1 MYASSLK
8 VQKNVISFVRAS
20 LMFLLLAALLFVC
33 TFVSVFYLCIG
44 FNLHKYVSVS
54 LLSLGTPLVFV
65 FRYLLVCLFALQD
78 TTFNNHGPQTPPS
91 QIRPQGTQEPS
102 SLQETPP
109 LQAQGQ
115 EALSPP
121 PQEEVLFRLSG
132 NDIFM
137 IICKPDF
144 HPGDSFSSCSSYYES
159 FGPPIQFESVKYVC

>member
-8 VQKNVISFVRAS
+8 VQKDVISFVRAS
-20 LMFLLLAALLFVC
+20 LMFLLSAALLFVC

-65 FRYLLVCLFALQD
+65 FRYLLVCLHCRTHLIS
-78 TTFNNHGPQTPPS
+78 NHGPQTPPS

-132 NDIFM
+132 NGVFS

-144 HPGDSFSSCSSYYES
+144 HPGDLFR
-159 FGPPIQFESVKYVC
+159 

>member
-8 VQKNVISFVRAS
+8 VQKMSFHLFVRRWCSCCWQHCCLFVHLYRFFIFAS
-20 LMFLLLAALLFVC
+20 VLICTHTFRFLFSLLAHLWYLFFGIC
-33 TFVSVFYLCIG
+33 LC
-44 FNLHKYVSVS
+44 
-54 LLSLGTPLVFV
+54 
-65 FRYLLVCLFALQD
+65 VCLFALQD

-144 HPGDSFSSCSSYYES
+144 HPGDLFTRVAHPITRVLDHRFSSNW
-159 FGPPIQFESVKYVC
+159 